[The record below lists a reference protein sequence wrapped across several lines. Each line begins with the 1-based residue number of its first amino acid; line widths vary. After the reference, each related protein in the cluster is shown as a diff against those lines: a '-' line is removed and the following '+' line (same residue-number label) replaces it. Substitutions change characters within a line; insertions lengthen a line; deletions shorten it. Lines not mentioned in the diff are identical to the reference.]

1 MAPLELRVLGPVEIN
16 AGTGPLVLPR
26 RLERALAVRLAL
38 ARGAPVLDDVLAR
51 DLWGDSELARPAERL
66 RVLASRL
73 RAGLGDLAPTLTRT
87 HGGYALRASA
97 VDLLAAE
104 TAATT
109 MHAALRSGDRSAA
122 RAAAADGV
130 ARWRGPALA
139 DLRAV
144 PFARAEGER
153 LDAMYLDLLVE
164 RLAADLDDGRA
175 AEANGDL
182 ERLIR
187 AHPLH
192 ERLHRLHALA
202 LYQLGRQADALDG
215 LARLRATLA
224 DELGVDPDP
233 ETAQLEL
240 RLLRQDDELAPAPPG
255 PVRPDVRLPTASTTL
270 FGRDGELA
278 VLIEQL
284 RVPSLLT
291 LTGPP
296 GSGKTRLALEIARL
310 TEPTGRRVVW
320 VDLAPLSEPDLVVPA
335 VVAAAAVTPGS
346 DEAIGRLAAALHD
359 ALLVIDNA
367 EHLIEAVAA
376 LVASIRRAAPRLSV
390 LVTSQRALRITA
402 EEVHLVGPLTAM
414 GAATLFCEHSRAAHD
429 GQVDAICSA
438 VDRLPLG
445 VELAAGLTRTLTVT
459 QIAARIDDRLR
470 LLVGGSRNAGQRHT
484 SLRAALDW
492 SYRLLD
498 PAVATA
504 FRRLAVFAGGCTLE
518 AAEHVLAD
526 AELPGAGVT
535 AALADLCDRCLVAV
549 DNRGSVPRFGLLES
563 VREYALE
570 LLSATTDDSAVRA
583 RHLDWCAHHVAAH
596 NVQGEDEAGELAA
609 VFEEWPN
616 LVSALDNAAGTERAA
631 DGLRLAIALDD
642 AWMFRG
648 LHGQAPSHYAALI
661 DADGTTAAER
671 AQALSNYAFSS
682 ALLGDTDLAADLLDR
697 ANDEAERAGEPELQ
711 MRILYHRGIA
721 LIEGGRPVA
730 AAEPLLASEA
740 IARDLGRDRSVAAIR
755 DVRATAMMYAGDA
768 PGAVALH
775 RDSNQMDRAAD
786 HTHGLVRGLV
796 NESAS
801 RLAAGDRDGALA
813 CAEEGA
819 AYAEELQDLVA
830 QATLREVR
838 GNVAAA
844 RGDLPAAI
852 EHFRVALSW
861 LASDEINAKLCRLD
875 LADALLRAGE
885 PVAARAEVERAIAAM
900 RDRGLTWLLAQ
911 PTIASLAALDGDLEL
926 AADTVRSAE
935 AEYAARGFA
944 WPLAVER
951 LDRARADVAAR
962 RAAS

>member
-1 MAPLELRVLGPVEIN
+1 MARLEIHVLGPVEISTG
-16 AGTGPLVLPR
+16 AGPVVLPR

-38 ARGAPVLDDVLAR
+38 AGGAPVLDDVLAR
-51 DLWGDSELARPAERL
+51 DLWGDAELTRPAERL

-73 RAGLGDLAPTLTRT
+73 RAGLGDAAPTLTRT
-87 HGGYALRASA
+87 HGGYALLAAA

-104 TAATT
+104 EAVAR
-109 MHAALRSGDRSAA
+109 MHAALRSGERGAARSAA
-122 RAAAADGV
+122 AEGIAQ
-130 ARWRGPALA
+130 WRGPAFA

-144 PFARAEGER
+144 PYARAEGER
-153 LDAMYLDLLVE
+153 LDALYLDVLVE
-164 RLAADLDDGRA
+164 RLSADIEDGRA
-175 AEANGDL
+175 AEATGDL
-182 ERLIR
+182 ERLVR
-187 AHPLH
+187 VHPLH

-202 LYQLGRQADALDG
+202 LYHLGRQADALDG
-215 LARLRATLA
+215 LARLRVTLA

-240 RLLRQDDELAPAPPG
+240 RLLRQDDALVPAHRRHG
-255 PVRPDVRLPTASTTL
+255 RPDVRLPTPATTL

-284 RVPSLLT
+284 RHPALVT

-296 GSGKTRLALEIARL
+296 GSGKTRLALEVARL
-310 TEPTGRRVVW
+310 TEAQGRRVTW
-320 VDLAPLSEPDLVVPA
+320 VDLAPLSEPDLVTSA
-335 VVAAAAVTPGS
+335 VVAAAAVPSGS
-346 DEAIGRLAAALHD
+346 DDVVSRLASALDD

-367 EHLIEAVAA
+367 EHLIEPVAA
-376 LVASIRRAAPRLSV
+376 LLAAVRRVAPRLSV
-390 LVTSQRALRITA
+390 LVTSQRALRISA
-402 EEVHLVGPLTAM
+402 EEVHHVGPLTPT
-414 GAATLFCEHSRAAHD
+414 GAATLFCEHSHAPRD
-429 GQVDAICSA
+429 EQVDAICSA

-445 VELAAGLTRTLTVT
+445 VELAAGLTRTLTVR
-459 QIAARIDDRLR
+459 QIAGRIDDRLR

-518 AAEHVLAD
+518 AAEHVLVD
-526 AELPGAGVT
+526 AELPVAGVT
-535 AALADLCDRCLVAV
+535 AALTELCDRCLVAV
-549 DNRGSVPRFGLLES
+549 DSRGSVPRFGLLES

-570 LLSATTDDSAVRA
+570 LLSDTADDPAVRA
-583 RHLDWCAHHVAAH
+583 RHLDWCAQHVAAH
-596 NVQGEDEAGELAA
+596 NVQGDDEAAELAA

-616 LVSALDNAAGTERAA
+616 LVSALENAVGNERAA

-648 LHGQAPSHYAALI
+648 LHDQAPRHYAALI
-661 DADGTTAAER
+661 DAEGTTAGER

-682 ALLGDTDLAADLLDR
+682 ALLGDTDLAAALLDR

-721 LIEGGRPVA
+721 LIEGGRPVQA
-730 AAEPLLASEA
+730 LEPLVASEA
-740 IARDLGRDRSVAAIR
+740 IARELGRDRSVAAIR

-768 PGAVALH
+768 QAAVQLH
-775 RDSNQMDRAAD
+775 HDSNEMDRAAD

-796 NESAS
+796 NESGS
-801 RLAAGDRDGALA
+801 RVAAGDHDGALA
-813 CAEEGA
+813 CAEEGT
-819 AYAEELQDLVA
+819 AYAEEMEDLVA

-844 RGDLPAAI
+844 RGDLPSAI
-852 EHFRVALSW
+852 EHFRTALNW
-861 LASDEINAKLCRLD
+861 LASDEINSKLCRLD
-875 LADALLRAGE
+875 LADALLRAGKRVE
-885 PVAARAEVERAIAAM
+885 ARAEAERALAAM

-911 PTIASLAALDGDLEL
+911 PTIASLAALDGEVGL
-926 AADTVRSAE
+926 ASDTLSAAE
-935 AEYAARGFA
+935 AQYAARGFG

-951 LDRARADVAAR
+951 LDRARADLAAR
-962 RAAS
+962 MSAP